1 MCDGFTLADLCF
13 VIDGNLGNLYCYPR
27 PAPIN
32 NCNLRVSFLGQ
43 KSPHKISIVNY
54 LDTVWLGGVAENC
67 YRHGAVMFDS
77 ISLCLKHGN
86 KKRKQA
92 VHMMM
97 SGCAHLWIKL
107 FITGIGIQ
115 PFLPGGKDFARDYL
129 VSGEEISS
137 KCRSTRCASLAYQ
150 DFGQRSQCYTTT
162 RCCCGLF
169 FSRDRRIRGRY
180 QEYLIIVFELESPSF
195 LKGALCAINP
205 KAIRISRL
213 RGPSSLERCGDQ
225 RQDFCFVSN

>member
-54 LDTVWLGGVAENC
+54 LDTVWLGGVVENC

-115 PFLPGGKDFARDYL
+115 PFLPGGKDSGGTIWYL
-129 VSGEEISS
+129 VTKYRKNVE
-137 KCRSTRCASLAYQ
+137 
-150 DFGQRSQCYTTT
+150 
-162 RCCCGLF
+162 
-169 FSRDRRIRGRY
+169 SRVAPVWR
-180 QEYLIIVFELESPSF
+180 
-195 LKGALCAINP
+195 A
-205 KAIRISRL
+205 RISASGLSVTR
-213 RGPSSLERCGDQ
+213 RHGVVAAYFSQGIAG
-225 RQDFCFVSN
+225 FVVGIKNT

>member
-1 MCDGFTLADLCF
+1 MDLRWRIFVLSSMEISVICIATRGPLRLIIVISASRFLAK
-13 VIDGNLGNLYCYPR
+13 I
-27 PAPIN
+27 
-32 NCNLRVSFLGQ
+32 
-43 KSPHKISIVNY
+43 SPHKICIVNY

-115 PFLPGGKDFARDYL
+115 PFLPGSKDSGGTIWYL
-129 VSGEEISS
+129 VTKYRKNVE
-137 KCRSTRCASLAYQ
+137 
-150 DFGQRSQCYTTT
+150 
-162 RCCCGLF
+162 
-169 FSRDRRIRGRY
+169 SR
-180 QEYLIIVFELESPSF
+180 FAPSWR
-195 LKGALCAINP
+195 
-205 KAIRISRL
+205 IRISANGLRL
-213 RGPSSLERCGDQ
+213 HEHTVLGLIFLKRS
-225 RQDFCFVSN
+225 QDSWSVSRILDHCF